1 MPANLP
7 PQYFEVEKKYREA
20 RTLQEK
26 IAILKEL
33 LAIIPKHKGTE
44 KLQAELKTKISRL
57 QKEAREK
64 PKTARRDSLFH
75 PKREGAA
82 QVVII
87 GPPNSGKSKLL
98 SSLTRAIPEVAPYPF
113 TTQIPSVGMM
123 DFEDIKI
130 QMVDTPPITEE
141 HIAYWQIDI
150 IRNAD
155 LVLLVVDA
163 SSDEA
168 VENIE
173 QIVRRLRNSKIELIT
188 GEEGELSVI
197 GPIKKKTIVVTNKMD
212 LREAQENLPIIK
224 EFYGEKFPIVSIS
237 AERGDSLQDLKK
249 TIFNELDIIRVY
261 TKSPGKPPDMKDP
274 LILKTGN
281 TVLDAA
287 RSIHK
292 DFEKNLKYARLW
304 GSSKFPGQ
312 RVERNYVLKDKDIIE
327 FHI

>member
-26 IAILKEL
+26 IAILREL
-33 LAIIPKHKGTE
+33 LAIVPKHKGTE

-57 QKEAREK
+57 QREAREK
-64 PKTARRDSLFH
+64 PKTARKDTVFH
-75 PKREGAA
+75 PRREGAA

-98 SSLTRAIPEVAPYPF
+98 SSLTRAAPEVAPYPF
-113 TTQIPSVGMM
+113 TTQIPHVGMM

-130 QMVDTPPITEE
+130 QIVDTPPITEE

-155 LVLLVVDA
+155 LILLVVDV
-163 SSDEA
+163 SHNDTIKY
-168 VENIE
+168 IE
-173 QIVRRLRNSKIELIT
+173 QILRRLQDSKIELIT

-197 GPIKKKTIVVTNKMD
+197 GPIKKKTILIANKMD
-212 LREAQENLPIIK
+212 LPEARQQFPIIRK
-224 EFYGEKFPIVSIS
+224 SYIEKFPIVSIS
-237 AERGDSLQDLKK
+237 AETGESLQELKK
-249 TIFNELDIIRVY
+249 AIFDELDIIRVY
-261 TKSPGKPPDMKDP
+261 TKTPGKPPDMRDP
-274 LILKTGN
+274 LILKIGS

-287 RSIHK
+287 RAIHK
-292 DFEKNLKYARLW
+292 DFEKNLKFARLW

-312 RVERNYVLKDKDIIE
+312 RVERNYVLKDKDIVE

>member
-7 PQYFEVEKKYREA
+7 PQYFEVEKRYREA

-26 IAILKEL
+26 IAILKEM
-33 LAIIPKHKGTE
+33 LAIVPKHKGTE
-44 KLQAELKTKISRL
+44 KLQAELKSKISRL

-64 PKTARRDSLFH
+64 PKTARRDTIFH

-82 QVVII
+82 QVVIV

-98 SSLTRAIPEVAPYPF
+98 SSLTRATPEVAPYPF
-113 TTQIPSVGMM
+113 TTQIPQVGMM
-123 DFEDIKI
+123 EFEDIKI

-163 SSDEA
+163 FQDD
-168 VENIE
+168 VIE
-173 QIVRRLRNSKIELIT
+173 YIDGIIKRLKDSKIELIT
-188 GEEGELSVI
+188 GEEGEQFVVGPVKKRTLLVANKIDLPQSRDNLS
-197 GPIKKKTIVVTNKMD
+197 
-212 LREAQENLPIIK
+212 IIK
-224 EFYGEKFPIVSIS
+224 EFYGNKFPIVSIS
-237 AERGDSLQDLKK
+237 AETGEGIEELKGR
-249 TIFNELDIIRVY
+249 IFQELDIIRVY
-261 TKSPGKPPDMKDP
+261 TKTPGKPPDMKDP
-274 LILKTGN
+274 LILKTGS

-287 RSIHK
+287 RAIHK

-312 RVERNYVLKDKDIIE
+312 RVERNYILKDKDIVE